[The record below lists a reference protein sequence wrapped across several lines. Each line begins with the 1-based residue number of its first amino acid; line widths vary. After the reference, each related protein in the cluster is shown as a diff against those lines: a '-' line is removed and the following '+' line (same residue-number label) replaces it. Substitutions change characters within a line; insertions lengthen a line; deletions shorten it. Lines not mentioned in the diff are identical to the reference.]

1 MHRCT
6 KSHLLNCWTQT
17 FFACAYLGAALVT
30 LNYAYARHEFV
41 ELLKVI
47 GKLIDDNLG
56 ARPLH

>member
-1 MHRCT
+1 MYHHRST
-6 KSHLLNCWTQT
+6 HAYFLTRWLQT

-47 GKLIDDNLG
+47 GRIKI
-56 ARPLH
+56 